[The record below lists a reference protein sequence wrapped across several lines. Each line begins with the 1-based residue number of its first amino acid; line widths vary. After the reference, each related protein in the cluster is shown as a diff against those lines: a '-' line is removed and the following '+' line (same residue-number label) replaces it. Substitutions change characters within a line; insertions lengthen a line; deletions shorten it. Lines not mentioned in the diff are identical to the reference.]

1 MNISDLLQKIKPY
14 KTGTTSRSWIK
25 TKNSIYFSNEYIE
38 VKRLDSSNKWLGTPH
53 ASEMG
58 KMWSIIIDLKKNFCS
73 LLNYCELSKVLDI
86 RLTQVTRGE
95 FKGYWGIRIYGMKQE
110 PTVDIIYDI
119 LNYIFNDL
127 I

>member
-58 KMWSIIIDLKKNFCS
+58 KCGVLLLTLKKIFVRF
-73 LLNYCELSKVLDI
+73 LIIANYQK
-86 RLTQVTRGE
+86 
-95 FKGYWGIRIYGMKQE
+95 YWI
-110 PTVDIIYDI
+110 
-119 LNYIFNDL
+119 
-127 I
+127 